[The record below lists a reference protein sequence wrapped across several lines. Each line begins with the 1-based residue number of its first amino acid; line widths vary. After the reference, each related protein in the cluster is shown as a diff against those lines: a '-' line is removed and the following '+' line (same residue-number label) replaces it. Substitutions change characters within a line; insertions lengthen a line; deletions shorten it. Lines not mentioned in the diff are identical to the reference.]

1 MASTDSHKL
10 GKEDGNFIL
19 PERTFGQGHSEEP
32 TFLAKAVPLGRSGYP
47 RDVAEGAL
55 YLASDAGKF
64 VTSHDLII
72 DAGRSSMF
80 YEPNA

>member
-32 TFLAKAVPLGRSGYP
+32 TFFMAAPN
-47 RDVAEGAL
+47 
-55 YLASDAGKF
+55 
-64 VTSHDLII
+64 
-72 DAGRSSMF
+72 
-80 YEPNA
+80 EPTRFRIRRIKEK